1 MTPPMSSQLSVRPF
15 APGDEHAI
23 CEIYN
28 HFISHTVV
36 TFEEVPLSPAQMRE
50 RIDAYRRTHPWLVCE
65 VGSEAGPL
73 LVGYSYASAYHAR
86 AAFRHTA
93 EVTVYVRLGFERHGI
108 GRALYKPLLA
118 QLQAQG
124 CHALIAAIALPN
136 AGSAGLHESLGFTQV
151 GHLREVGHKFGRW
164 VDIGYWQLTLD

>member
-1 MTPPMSSQLSVRPF
+1 MRIRLF

-28 HFISHTVV
+28 HFVSHTVV
-36 TFEEVPLSPAQMRE
+36 TFEEVPLTPEQMRA
-50 RIDAYRRTHPWLVCE
+50 RIDNYRSKHPWLVCE
-65 VGSEAGPL
+65 AQGDDGRPQI
-73 LVGYSYASAYHAR
+73 VGYSYAAPYHAR

-93 EVTVYVRLGFERHGI
+93 EVTVYVRLGCERRGI
-108 GRALYKPLLA
+108 GRALYGALLP

-151 GHLREVGHKFGRW
+151 GHLREVGRKLGRW
-164 VDIGYWQLTLD
+164 VDVGHWQKTLPAPGND

>member
-1 MTPPMSSQLSVRPF
+1 MKPQLSVRPF

-28 HFISHTVV
+28 HFIAHTVV

-50 RIDAYRRTHPWLVCE
+50 RIDTYRRTHPWLVCE
-65 VGSEAGPL
+65 ADGQIM
-73 LVGYSYASAYHAR
+73 GYSYASAYHAR

-93 EVTVYVRLGFERHGI
+93 EVTVYVRLGCERRGI
-108 GRALYKPLLA
+108 GRALYEPLLA
-118 QLQAQG
+118 QLKAQG

-136 AGSAGLHESLGFTQV
+136 AGSTGLHESLGFTQV

-164 VDIGYWQLTLD
+164 VDIGYWQLTLN

>member
-1 MTPPMSSQLSVRPF
+1 MSSPLSIRPF

-23 CEIYN
+23 CEVYN

-36 TFEEVPLSPAQMRE
+36 TFEEVPLRPEQMRE

-65 VGSEAGPL
+65 APSDNGL
-73 LVGYSYASAYHAR
+73 QLVGYSYASAYHAR

-93 EVTVYVRLGFERHGI
+93 EVTVYVRHGFERRGI
-108 GRALYKPLLA
+108 GRALYGPLMA

-136 AGSAGLHESLGFTQV
+136 AGSVGLHESLGFTPV
-151 GHLREVGHKFGRW
+151 GQMREVGHKFGHW
-164 VDIGYWQLTLD
+164 VDLGHWQKTLG

>member
-1 MTPPMSSQLSVRPF
+1 MTMHIRPF

-28 HFISHTVV
+28 HFIAHTVV
-36 TFEEVPLSPAQMRE
+36 TFEEVPLQPEQMRE

-65 VGSEAGPL
+65 ADTPTGPQ

-93 EVTVYVRLGFERHGI
+93 EVTVYVRLGCERRGI
-108 GRALYKPLLA
+108 GRALYEALLP

-136 AGSAGLHESLGFTQV
+136 AGSVGLHESLGFTQA

-164 VDIGYWQLTLD
+164 VDLGHWQKTLA